1 MINDEIGTA
10 PNLNDSKSKPLNIA
24 KITSHRKNYISSQ
37 TQLYKPI

>member
-24 KITSHRKNYISSQ
+24 KITSHLKLSCTSLFNQ
-37 TQLYKPI
+37 NT